1 MQYQVEQLQEKS
13 KIAKRRIIRKSSAVD
28 SLLYS
33 SRNVE
38 TVREQMLQID
48 GMFKRLMDMP
58 KEYNSLLP
66 LEAQEDDKKWFDD
79 IDTDMLV
86 FKQKIDNWI
95 REAEHDRDAELKAKA
110 SVKSKRSSKSS
121 SKVQDHKAQD
131 HQGLREH

>member
-13 KIAKRRIIRKSSAVD
+13 KIAKRRIIRKSSTVD
-28 SLLYS
+28 SSLYS

-38 TVREQMLQID
+38 TVREQILQID
-48 GMFKRLMDMP
+48 GMFKRLIDMP
-58 KEYNSLLP
+58 QEYNSLLP
-66 LEAQEDDKKWFDD
+66 LEVQENKKGFDD

-121 SKVQDHKAQD
+121 SKVQDHQAQD
-131 HQGLREH
+131 QQRLREH

>member
-13 KIAKRRIIRKSSAVD
+13 KIAKRRIIRKSSTVD
-28 SLLYS
+28 SSLYS

-38 TVREQMLQID
+38 TVREQILQID
-48 GMFKRLMDMP
+48 GMFKRLIDMP

-66 LEAQEDDKKWFDD
+66 LETQENKKGFDD

>member
-1 MQYQVEQLQEKS
+1 MQYQVEQLQDKS

-121 SKVQDHKAQD
+121 SKVQDHQAQD

>member
-13 KIAKRRIIRKSSAVD
+13 KIAKRRIIRKSSTVD
-28 SLLYS
+28 SSLYS

-38 TVREQMLQID
+38 TVREQILQID
-48 GMFKRLMDMP
+48 GMFKRLIDMP
-58 KEYNSLLP
+58 QEYNSLLP
-66 LEAQEDDKKWFDD
+66 LEVQENKKGFDD

>member
-13 KIAKRRIIRKSSAVD
+13 KIAKRRIIRKSSTVD
-28 SLLYS
+28 SSLYS

-38 TVREQMLQID
+38 TVREQILQID
-48 GMFKRLMDMP
+48 GMFKRLIDMP
-58 KEYNSLLP
+58 QEYNSLLP
-66 LEAQEDDKKWFDD
+66 LEVQENKKGFDD

-110 SVKSKRSSKSS
+110 SVKSKSSSKSS